1 MTAHPR
7 FLFVTC
13 QVGAEGAIK
22 HEIGR
27 RWPDFRFAFSRP
39 GFMTF
44 KLPPE
49 PKLYADFDLES
60 AFARTYGFSLGK
72 AEGAG
77 ADADALARQVWQ
89 IYADRPVRRLHV
101 WPRDEH
107 PPGEHGPEHGLAAT
121 AAEAAGAIRRHCP
134 RPESLAEGED
144 DPSQPAVPGDFV
156 LDCVV
161 VEPNQWWVG
170 YHRAART
177 PSRWPGGVMPLEMP
191 LHAVSRAWLKMEE
204 GLRWSELP
212 FSAAARCVEIGSAP
226 GGASQALLDRG
237 FEVIG
242 VDPAAMDP
250 EVAAHP
256 RFRHIRRRASAV
268 RRRDL
273 RKVRWLTADMNVA
286 PNYTLEVVES
296 IVTHPEINIRGML
309 ITLKLPDWSLADELP
324 GYLERIRGWGYNE
337 VKARQLYHDRQ
348 EVCVAAL
355 MRPFARKR
363 VRPR

>member
-1 MTAHPR
+1 MSEHPG

-13 QVGAEGAIK
+13 QVGAEGAVK
-22 HEIGR
+22 QEVAQ
-27 RWPDFRFAFSRP
+27 RWPGFRFAFSRP

-60 AFARTYGFSLGK
+60 VFARTYGFSLGK
-72 AEGAG
+72 AEGE
-77 ADADALARQVWQ
+77 DPDSLAAEVWR
-89 IYADRPVRRLHV
+89 IYGDRPVKRLHV
-101 WPRDEH
+101 WPRDEA
-107 PPGEHGPEHGLAAT
+107 PPGEHAAK
-121 AAEAAGAIRRHCP
+121 AALTPIAAQAADAVRRHCP
-134 RPESLAEGED
+134 RPESLADGAD
-144 DPSQPAVPGDFV
+144 DPSQPAVRGEFV

-170 YHRAART
+170 YHRAKAV
-177 PSRWPGGVMPLEMP
+177 PSRWPGGVIPLEMP
-191 LHAVSRAWLKMEE
+191 PHAVSRAWLKMEE
-204 GLRWSELP
+204 GLLWSELP
-212 FSAAARCVEIGSAP
+212 FSEGARCVEIGSAP

-250 EVAAHP
+250 EVLAHP
-256 RFRHIRRRASAV
+256 HFQHIRRKALAV

-286 PNYTLEVVES
+286 PNYTLEAVES
-296 IVTHPEINIRGML
+296 IVTHPEVSVRGML
-309 ITLKLPDWSLADELP
+309 ITLKLIEWSLAEELP
-324 GYLERIRGWGYNE
+324 GYLERIRSWGYNE
-337 VKARQLYHDRQ
+337 VKARQLYHNRH

-363 VRPR
+363 VLPR